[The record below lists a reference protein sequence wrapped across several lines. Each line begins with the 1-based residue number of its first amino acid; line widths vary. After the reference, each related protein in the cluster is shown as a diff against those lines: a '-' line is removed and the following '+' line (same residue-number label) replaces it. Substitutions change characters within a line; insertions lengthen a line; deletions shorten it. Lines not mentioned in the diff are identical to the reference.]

1 MSTPDAERWLYLD
14 AATGQ
19 QKGPVASPILKRLL
33 RKGIVK
39 PQQLAWTQRLSE
51 WTALTSV
58 EPFAAYCRVWASAWF
73 YMAENATDPSQSAT
87 RTGPV
92 TTQQLVALFVDGEV
106 DGMTLVWSQELDGW
120 KPIGEVPS
128 LKEFLQEANDDM
140 DRETELQEQATEV
153 PVEHQVFEKEATEA
167 LVAEDGKKY
176 VFDAESKTYVT
187 PEDKIEEELAS
198 LQEAAMAGD
207 DKKEEA
213 NPPIGKANSTK
224 SENGGESARKDEVPS
239 AASMATE
246 TKPADQ
252 TDADANKRKKK
263 KKKKSDKWKKSKV
276 NTWVYVNGLPLDIT
290 VQEVHDHFAKCGVI
304 QSDIVTGEPRIKVYQ
319 NKESGGLNGDCSV
332 CYMKEASVELA
343 VQLLD
348 KSQIRPEW
356 PIDVSPAQFKQ
367 KGQDFVKRKKPKI
380 DTRAKIKMFEK
391 AKALSWNEGEVSEP
405 AGLRIVVIKHM
416 FTPEEIEDE
425 EYEKELQ
432 DDIQDECSKI
442 GEVSKITLF
451 AKHVD
456 GVVVIK
462 FASSGSAARCV
473 EVMNGR
479 FFAGRKLEC
488 GFWDGTNYTHRESKT
503 EEKERTEQF
512 QEWLEEGSSS
522 ESEAEEEEKKDDHS
536 AQDSKGE
543 DVHAGRELPPL
554 GEDTDDS
561 DAENNGDEDINPL
574 VSGDE
579 VHAGRVLP
587 DLDDLDDEGGDK

>member
-1 MSTPDAERWLYLD
+1 
-14 AATGQ
+14 
-19 QKGPVASPILKRLL
+19 
-33 RKGIVK
+33 
-39 PQQLAWTQRLSE
+39 
-51 WTALTSV
+51 
-58 EPFAAYCRVWASAWF
+58 
-73 YMAENATDPSQSAT
+73 MAENVAEPSQPAT
-87 RTGPV
+87 RTGPL
-92 TTQQLVALFVDGEV
+92 TTQQLVALFVDGGV

-140 DRETELQEQATEV
+140 DREAELQEQTTEV
-153 PVEHQVFEKEATEA
+153 PAEHQVFEKEATEA
-167 LVAEDGKKY
+167 LVAEDGKQY

-198 LQEAAMAGD
+198 LQEAAMAESEKTQGED
-207 DKKEEA
+207 SPVGKE
-213 NPPIGKANSTK
+213 NSAI
-224 SENGGESARKDEVPS
+224 SENGDESAGKNEVPS
-239 AASMATE
+239 ARPAATE
-246 TKPADQ
+246 AKPADQ
-252 TDADANKRKKK
+252 TEVDADAAKKRKKK

-304 QSDIVTGEPRIKVYQ
+304 QSDIATGEPRIKMYQ

-356 PIDVSPAQFKQ
+356 PIDVSPAEFKQ

-391 AKALSWNEGEVSEP
+391 EKALSWNEGEVSEP

-416 FTPEEIEDE
+416 FTPAEIEDE

-432 DDIQDECSKI
+432 EDIHDECSKI

-488 GFWDGTNYTHRESKT
+488 GFWDGTDYTHRESKT
-503 EEKERTEQF
+503 EEKERAEKF
-512 QEWLEEGSSS
+512 QEWLEEGSSSS
-522 ESEAEEEEKKDDHS
+522 ESEAEEEEKKTEES
-536 AQDSKGE
+536 AQGSTGQE
-543 DVHAGRELPPL
+543 VHAGRELPPL
-554 GEDTDDS
+554 GEDSDDS
-561 DAENNGDEDINPL
+561 DVESNGEDDASSVVPGN
-574 VSGDE
+574 E
-579 VHAGRVLP
+579 VHAGRVMP
-587 DLDDLDDEGGDK
+587 DLDDLGDEDGDK